1 MKNLTL
7 NSRQQRLVEENLSVV
22 RHAIHKNIIVNDSLY
37 GFEYDDLY
45 QEAASGCARRPSA
58 LMKHATSNLRPTPK
72 RSLPTDFVHTAA

>member
-45 QEAASGCARRPSA
+45 QEGCI
-58 LMKHATSNLRPTPK
+58 
-72 RSLPTDFVHTAA
+72 